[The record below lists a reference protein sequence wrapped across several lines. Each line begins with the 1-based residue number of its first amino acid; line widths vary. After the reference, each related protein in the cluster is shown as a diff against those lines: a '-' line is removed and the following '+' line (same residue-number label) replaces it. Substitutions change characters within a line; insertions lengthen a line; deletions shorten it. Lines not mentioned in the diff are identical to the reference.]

1 MNKNKV
7 IYQLT
12 IEDVQ
17 NVANEEYGRE
27 LSEEEV
33 QKLIDPIAERI
44 GWYEAIDDAIQNVLN
59 LEASDEQE

>member
-17 NVANEEYGRE
+17 NVANEEYGRD